1 MNWIE
6 TIIVAIVEGLT
17 EFLPVSST
25 GHMIIT
31 QNLLGVPQ
39 GDPFVHAFTFIIQFG
54 AILSVVCLYWK
65 RFFQFDHTPAPEGS
79 NEIYT
84 AGKRLYRDPDNK
96 MVAGVLSGFAAYT
109 KTDPLLWRLGMVIL
123 TFLFGSGL
131 LIYLV
136 LAITMPTIGRPSW
149 LRRMRHKYYFYW
161 LLFVGVLP
169 AVVIGLLAKK
179 SGLLDWLLDSVE
191 VVAVMLVV
199 GGIFMLYC
207 DKLFNKGSDEN
218 RVNEPR
224 AFKIGLFQCISV
236 IPGVSRSMATIVGG
250 MTQGLTRKRA
260 AEFSFFL
267 AVPTM
272 AGATLLDLLDLLKGD
287 TSWATTHNITM
298 LILGCVVAFI
308 VALLAMKWFVNF
320 LTKYGFKAFGYYR
333 IVVGTIIIVL
343 LLTGHSLVM
352 VD

>member
-1 MNWIE
+1 MDWIE
-6 TIIVAIVEGLT
+6 TIIIAVVEGLT

-31 QNLLGVPQ
+31 QNLLGLTPESMNET
-39 GDPFVHAFTFIIQFG
+39 DKAFVHAFTFIIQFG

-65 RFFQFDHTPAPEGS
+65 HFFQFDNTPAP
-79 NEIYT
+79 
-84 AGKRLYRDPDNK
+84 A
-96 MVAGVLSGFAAYT
+96 
-109 KTDPLLWRLGMVIL
+109 
-123 TFLFGSGL
+123 GSGMWGKL
-131 LIYLV
+131 KH
-136 LAITMPTIGRPSW
+136 RFS
-149 LRRMRHKYYFYW
+149 FYW

-169 AVVIGLLAKK
+169 AVVIGLAAKK

-191 VVAVMLVV
+191 VVAVMLVA
-199 GGIFMLYC
+199 GGVFMLFC
-207 DKLFNKGSDEN
+207 DKLFNTGSEEN
-218 RVNEPR
+218 KINEKR
-224 AFKIGLFQCISV
+224 AFNIGLFQCISV

-272 AGATLLDLLDLLKGD
+272 AGATLLDLLDLLKED
-287 TSWATTHNITM
+287 AAWATSHNIAM
-298 LILGCVVAFI
+298 LLLGCVVAFV
-308 VALLAMKWFVNF
+308 VALLAMKWFVSF

-333 IVVGTIIIVL
+333 IIVGGIIIAML
-343 LLTGHSLVM
+343 LSGHSLVM